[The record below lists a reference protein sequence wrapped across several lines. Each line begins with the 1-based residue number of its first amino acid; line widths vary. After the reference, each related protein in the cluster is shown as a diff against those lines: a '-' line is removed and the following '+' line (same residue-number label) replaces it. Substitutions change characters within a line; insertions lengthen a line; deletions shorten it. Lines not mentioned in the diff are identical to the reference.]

1 MTKEGH
7 ATKVPMAVAAP
18 KPKKTHAQGIQ
29 PPTNDHNVLVST
41 SASSSTVTKLCPMP
55 VPHIPSLNV

>member
-1 MTKEGH
+1 MTKEGC

-18 KPKKTHAQGIQ
+18 KAKKTRAQGVQ
-29 PPTNDHNVLVST
+29 PPTNDHNVMVST
-41 SASSSTVTKLCPMP
+41 SASSSTVTMPCPKP